1 MNLKRLLEK
10 KKIKVIGLMSGTSA
24 NGIDACLIEIEKKAI
39 GLRNSNPGL
48 KIRQLGFK
56 TFRFPNSLQRKIIK
70 VSSPGY
76 QDVDEIIR
84 LDFLLGEYFTN
95 AAKKM
100 AESCGFKLKDI
111 DLIGSHGQTVRHL
124 PSFKKMG
131 NYMVRGTLQIG
142 EPMII
147 STPTGIVTVA
157 DFRRKDIALGGEGA
171 PLTPLAHFYLFHKEK
186 KAQGILNLGGIT
198 NLTFLPRDKSRKKV
212 WGMDVG
218 PGNMLIDNLMRKYF
232 HKNFD
237 KDGNTA
243 LKGKVINPIL
253 DELLGKI
260 FLLLKKKKSLGRED
274 FDQEFT
280 NDFIRGCRKYSAKPE
295 DLVITASELT
305 VRSIHRNYRKFFKK
319 EAEIEELILC
329 GGGALNRYLFLRL
342 KELFYPAKVHLSD
355 DLGYDPLTVEPISFA
370 IFAFLTLL
378 QLRGDILELA
388 KAGKTIISGKI
399 CLP

>member
-1 MNLKRLLEK
+1 MNLKRLLDK
-10 KKIKVIGLMSGTSA
+10 KKMKVIGLMSGTSA
-24 NGIDACLIEIEKKAI
+24 NGIDACLIEIERKNT
-39 GLRNSNPGL
+39 RL

-56 TFRFPNSLQRKIIK
+56 TFRFPNSLQKKIIK

-84 LDFLLGEYFTN
+84 LDFLLGEYFAST
-95 AAKKM
+95 AKKM
-100 AESCGFKLKDI
+100 AETCDLEIKDI

-124 PSFKKMG
+124 PFFKKMG

-142 EPMII
+142 EPMVI
-147 STPTGIVTVA
+147 STRTGIVTVA

-186 KAQGILNLGGIT
+186 KAQGILNLGGIA
-198 NLTFLPRDKSRKKV
+198 NLTFLPRDKIRKKV

-218 PGNMLIDNLMRKYF
+218 PGNMLIDNLMRRYF

-243 LKGKVINPIL
+243 FKGKVINPIL

-295 DLVITASELT
+295 DLVTTASELT

-342 KELFYPAKVHLSD
+342 KELFYPAKVYLSD
-355 DLGYDPLTVEPISFA
+355 DLGYNPLTVEPISFA

-378 QLRGDILELA
+378 QLRGDITELA
-388 KAGKTIISGKI
+388 RAGKTIISGKI

>member
-1 MNLKRLLEK
+1 LNLKRLLDK
-10 KKIKVIGLMSGTSA
+10 KKMKVIGLMSGTSA
-24 NGIDACLIEIEKKAI
+24 NGIDACLVEIERKNT
-39 GLRNSNPGL
+39 RL
-48 KIRQLGFK
+48 KIKQLGFK

-84 LDFLLGEYFTN
+84 LDFLLGEYFTY

-147 STPTGIVTVA
+147 STRTGIVTVA

>member
-1 MNLKRLLEK
+1 M
-10 KKIKVIGLMSGTSA
+10 KVIGLMSGTSA

-48 KIRQLGFK
+48 KIKQLGFK

-124 PSFKKMG
+124 PLLKKMDAFRI
-131 NYMVRGTLQIG
+131 RGTLQIG
-142 EPMII
+142 EPMVI
-147 STPTGIVTVA
+147 STRTGIVTVA

-186 KAQGILNLGGIT
+186 KAQGILNLGGIA

-218 PGNMLIDNLMRKYF
+218 PGNMLIDNLMRRYF

-243 LKGKVINPIL
+243 FKGKAVNPIL
-253 DELLGKI
+253 DELLGKF

-295 DLVITASELT
+295 DLVTTASELT
-305 VRSIHRNYRKFFKK
+305 VRSIHRNYKKFFKK

-329 GGGALNRYLFLRL
+329 GGGALNRYLYSRF
-342 KELFYPAKVHLSD
+342 KELFHPAKVYLSD
-355 DLGYDPLTVEPISFA
+355 DLGYDPLAVEPISFA

-378 QLRGDILELA
+378 PLRGDIPELA
-388 KAGKTIISGKI
+388 KAGTTTISGKI